1 MNSIKGAGI
10 SERFFSYLFSKSR
23 IPVLFKYK
31 NLQRKEKE
39 KDMKKSRKLGHKV
52 LTLLMAFAIVLTTIP
67 VSIMTD
73 AVDTADAAIKGTLKQ
88 INLTNYALK
97 SNKYMQIVLANYQ
110 EEKTT
115 IGSCT
120 EAGMQL
126 HHFSIGGILAFC
138 MEHGVVQ
145 KEVTLEAVE
154 RDNSSFAKA
163 YKKSGYDYAI
173 DNMFAVLFYAPTEDS
188 DKWELIND
196 LGFKN
201 STFYGRN
208 GDASTYTTGTWIAA
222 TQMLVWECQQLMRDK
237 DFDRV
242 SNGLY
247 YQTSWRGS
255 TTTPISKSHYTSN
268 LVGNPA
274 IDIYNFI
281 AAKVKAN
288 KNFDRTIASTNKSKP
303 RQIVIPEDA
312 TLPYTTTF
320 SAGSCAGDYKVFDS
334 KNREV
339 KDIIIKYDAS
349 NKEYTLTVNSAEVI
363 NQTLK
368 LKHDNAAA
376 QRAARYLNGPNSDD
390 YMQYFWEYETTSG
403 DRKSVV

>member
-1 MNSIKGAGI
+1 
-10 SERFFSYLFSKSR
+10 
-23 IPVLFKYK
+23 
-31 NLQRKEKE
+31 
-39 KDMKKSRKLGHKV
+39 MKKSRKLGPKC
-52 LTLLMAFAIVLTTIP
+52 LTLLMALAIVFATIP
-67 VSIMTD
+67 VGIMTGT
-73 AVDTADAAIKGTLKQ
+73 VDTANAAIKGTLKQ

-222 TQMLVWECQQLMRDK
+222 TQMLV
-237 DFDRV
+237 
-242 SNGLY
+242 
-247 YQTSWRGS
+247 
-255 TTTPISKSHYTSN
+255 
-268 LVGNPA
+268 
-274 IDIYNFI
+274 
-281 AAKVKAN
+281 
-288 KNFDRTIASTNKSKP
+288 
-303 RQIVIPEDA
+303 
-312 TLPYTTTF
+312 
-320 SAGSCAGDYKVFDS
+320 
-334 KNREV
+334 
-339 KDIIIKYDAS
+339 
-349 NKEYTLTVNSAEVI
+349 
-363 NQTLK
+363 
-368 LKHDNAAA
+368 
-376 QRAARYLNGPNSDD
+376 
-390 YMQYFWEYETTSG
+390 
-403 DRKSVV
+403 